1 MLLFVLDYSGTPDRL
16 LRRYAVQNSKC
27 RFWCCLRGSAP
38 FISPLN
44 WTELGLNAISVCRR
58 FGRMTGY
65 SSGIGLGKS
74 CRQSAR
80 NHHGREQLCVGK
92 TKSLLTKSL
101 LKLIAYGRIGRFRVF
116 GSLGEDDAVAVT
128 TLAFSYRKC

>member
-1 MLLFVLDYSGTPDRL
+1 M

-27 RFWCCLRGSAP
+27 GCWCRLRGSAS

-44 WTELGLNAISVCRR
+44 WTELGLKNAISVCRR

-74 CRQSAR
+74 CRPSRSYPAWELELRRQTGHS
-80 NHHGREQLCVGK
+80 HREAYFVQTDYYIGEPAPQNRIRTPSIQDNYVWESC
-92 TKSLLTKSL
+92 
-101 LKLIAYGRIGRFRVF
+101 LK
-116 GSLGEDDAVAVT
+116 
-128 TLAFSYRKC
+128 